1 MASGVGVS
9 DDCVTAFNDLK
20 LKHTMK
26 YIIYKMNDKMT
37 EINVLKKSE
46 KEATYDEF
54 LAQLPES
61 ECRYGVFDVEF
72 TDPKTGGQRNK
83 IVFYH
88 WAPDVCKVREKMV
101 YASSKDELKKRL
113 VGVATEVQGSDK
125 GDVELTVVVER
136 VNRV

>member
-1 MASGVGVS
+1 MTV
-9 DDCVTAFNDLK
+9 FNNLK
-20 LKHTMK
+20 LKHNIQ

-37 EINVLKKSE
+37 EINVLEEGAKNAPYE
-46 KEATYDEF
+46 EF
-54 LAQLPES
+54 LTKLPEDS
-61 ECRYGVFDVEF
+61 CRYAVYDVEF

-88 WAPDVCKVREKMV
+88 WAPDSCKVREKMI

-113 VGVATEVQGSDK
+113 VGVATEVQGSDQ
-125 GDVELTVVVER
+125 GDVELNAVIER